1 MRFDLAEKA
10 VQLST
15 VAAASSK
22 LCDFQQMG
30 RSRVNFMVLPG
41 STSARIYAFI
51 GRRWLPVGYLVL
63 LTGLFWVFE
72 RSHFSKAFYA
82 LMVLPALIATIMRP
96 AVLGQ
101 LLRDPV
107 IQVFLLFSAWL
118 LISLGWTASP
128 DNPGSLAKRPL
139 YVFMLFLGCAVIA
152 MQDERLLAGVL
163 RVAGMIAAVAAIA
176 SLIHFS
182 MKLPAEGRLIGTG
195 GLVNPLLTSHL
206 LGFFSAYWLA
216 AWVTHQERIS
226 WLPLLALIPLLVAT
240 LATGSR
246 TPMMAILISVVWLVT
261 LNKGHRSLIAIA
273 LLGVVGAGVAAFLP
287 ELITQRGLS
296 FRPELW
302 QAALDQVSGHLWI
315 GHGYGSEFRFTV
327 PGINFALSDPH
338 NVELAVLLELG
349 VVGLVLWGLMYGLA
363 IASCLRHRSEPAIKL
378 ASCLVV
384 YGLAAGMTEG
394 SNFLSRPNESWFLTW
409 IPLSVV
415 VGLSVQQRLRKNV

>member
-1 MRFDLAEKA
+1 
-10 VQLST
+10 
-15 VAAASSK
+15 
-22 LCDFQQMG
+22 
-30 RSRVNFMVLPG
+30 MVLPG
-41 STSARIYAFI
+41 STSARLYDFI

-96 AVLGQ
+96 AVLPQ
-101 LLRDPV
+101 LLREPV
-107 IQVFLLFSAWL
+107 IQAFLLFSAWL
-118 LISLGWTASP
+118 LISLGWTAST
-128 DNPGSLAKRPL
+128 DNAGSLAKRPL

-152 MQDERLLAGVL
+152 MRDERLLAGVL

-176 SLIHFS
+176 SLIHFFMHS
-182 MKLPAEGRLIGTG
+182 PVEGRLIGTG
-195 GLVNPLLTSHL
+195 GLMNPLLTSHL
-206 LGFFSAYWLA
+206 LGFFCAYWLA
-216 AWVTHQERIS
+216 AWVTHQERSS

-246 TPMMAILISVVWLVT
+246 TPMVAILVSAVWLLA
-261 LNKGHRSLIAIA
+261 LNKGHRRVIAVA
-273 LLGVVGAGVAAFLP
+273 LLGAVGAGVAVFLP
-287 ELITQRGLS
+287 ESIMQRGFSL
-296 FRPELW
+296 RPQIW
-302 QAALDQVSGHLWI
+302 QAALDQVSSHLWI

-327 PGINFALSDPH
+327 PGLNFAWSDPH

-349 VVGLVLWGLMYGLA
+349 VVGLALWGLMYGLA
-363 IASCLRHRSEPAIKL
+363 LASCLRHRSEPAIKL

-384 YGLAAGMTEG
+384 YGLAAGLTEG

-415 VGLSVQQRLRKNV
+415 VGLSVQQRLRGKI